1 MISVSVLL
9 HCLTGWT
16 LFHAEPPST
25 VATGGRPR
33 LSLPWALL
41 CTMQVSV
48 GLGVEGSIAAGIG
61 NFPHLDGSWSATSRA
76 LFFLGLL
83 ETMAH
88 WCWMVVMPVVDDTV
102 YGAAA
107 RVDGGIRRWP
117 EKVAMAAAYCG
128 LWWWRLRDEVESMVT
143 IPLVK
148 KELQMGLGMADFV
161 GWWLYYLTATIGMVR
176 VVRGM
181 LWIASHLVSR
191 RVGRKI
197 DASYIDRDMV

>member
-1 MISVSVLL
+1 
-9 HCLTGWT
+9 
-16 LFHAEPPST
+16 
-25 VATGGRPR
+25 
-33 LSLPWALL
+33 
-41 CTMQVSV
+41 
-48 GLGVEGSIAAGIG
+48 
-61 NFPHLDGSWSATSRA
+61 
-76 LFFLGLL
+76 
-83 ETMAH
+83 
-88 WCWMVVMPVVDDTV
+88 
-102 YGAAA
+102 
-107 RVDGGIRRWP
+107 
-117 EKVAMAAAYCG
+117 
-128 LWWWRLRDEVESMVT
+128 MVT